1 MNVRSRGETKLGVIV
16 AVIVAAAGLG
26 LSSPV
31 GGLPAPKNA
40 MNVRLDAAGPYLIL
54 ATENASKVYGRAIGL
69 AKELHPAAAYA
80 TFPADDLAVALKL
93 LREHRPRY
101 ALVFIE
107 PQELDVN
114 FAWQWVTLT
123 TQINDD
129 PFVDVRSGFITGSTP
144 GDVLA
149 FVQRIAAAVRAKAKL
164 PGLLIDNLGPNSQA
178 GHGEFYKMPGNFMI
192 PAMDKRLA
200 LVSISHGPDAFTDD
214 RLDSMNGAGLVH
226 LGGHGHPDRVDDGVR
241 AAQVDRLGLSTCVV
255 FNGACYTG
263 VTHRW
268 YDTVTADGRVVEKA
282 VPIVDSFCLSL
293 LRREAIGYLAALHPD
308 HGMPVYQE
316 MEFLA
321 FSGASLGDV
330 IKHTHDGVVLGAGG
344 HLPKFERLTGGMPC
358 PQWTPADVMLN
369 GTAARVLFGD
379 PALIVLDPCT
389 DPPFRIAAKLDGDRL
404 LHVTATLANPSLKST
419 YADTYHDDLARV
431 KNQFNDRALV
441 SADLPD
447 GWKSIGGVEVKG
459 VKAGGQTLRNRLV
472 GYGVDEEGEV
482 RRLHVQV
489 DVESA
494 GFMQSPF
501 RVADAI
507 VELDVKR

>member
-1 MNVRSRGETKLGVIV
+1 MNDRLRGETKLGLIV

-26 LSSPV
+26 LSLPN
-31 GGLPAPKNA
+31 GALPAAKDA
-40 MNVRLDAAGPYLIL
+40 MNVRLDPAGPYLIL
-54 ATENASKVYGRAIGL
+54 ASEKASKVYGQAIGV
-69 AKELHPAAAYA
+69 AKELHPSAAYA

-101 ALVFIE
+101 ALVFVE
-107 PQELDVN
+107 PRELDVN
-114 FAWQWVTLT
+114 FAWQWLTLT

-149 FVQRIAAAVRAKAKL
+149 FVQRIAAAVRGQAKL
-164 PGLLIDNLGPNSQA
+164 PGLLIDNLGPNPQA
-178 GHGEFYKMPGNFMI
+178 GHGEFYEMPGNFMI

-200 LVSISHGPDAFTDD
+200 LVSISHGTDSFTDD
-214 RLDSMNGAGLVH
+214 RLDSMNGAGLIH
-226 LGGHGHPDRVDDGVR
+226 LGGHGHPERVDDGVR

-255 FNGACYTG
+255 FSGACYTG

-268 YDTVTADGRVVEKA
+268 YDTATADGRVIDRTVTMQ
-282 VPIVDSFCLSL
+282 DSFCLNL
-293 LRREAIGYLAALHPD
+293 LRHEAIGFLAALHPD

-321 FSGASLGDV
+321 FSGASMGDV

-379 PALIVLDPCT
+379 PALIVLEPCT
-389 DPPFRIAAKLDGDRL
+389 DPPFRIAVKPVGDNL

-419 YADTYHDDLARV
+419 YTDTYHDDLARV
-431 KNQFNDRALV
+431 KNQFNDRALLSV
-441 SADLPD
+441 DLRD

-459 VKAGGQTLRNRLV
+459 VKAGGHSLQHRLV
-472 GYGVDEEGEV
+472 GCGVEEEGEV